1 MENQMIHVKI
11 NGIPVEVPEGST
23 ILDAAKAANVEIPT
37 LCYLKDVNC
46 IGACRICVVE
56 ATGARGLV
64 AACTHP
70 VSEGME
76 VQTNTP
82 KVRASR
88 KTTVE
93 KATTTV
99 VNTAARE
106 VTKGIISGI
115 NRTIKIEE
123 NKKES

>member
-11 NGIPVEVPEGST
+11 NGIPVEVPAGST
-23 ILDAAKAANVEIPT
+23 ILDAAKIANVEIPT

-82 KVRASR
+82 KVRTSR

-93 KATTTV
+93 LLL
-99 VNTAARE
+99 
-106 VTKGIISGI
+106 
-115 NRTIKIEE
+115 
-123 NKKES
+123 

>member
-1 MENQMIHVKI
+1 MENVQMVHLKI
-11 NGIPVEVPEGST
+11 NGIPAEVPAGST
-23 ILDAAKAANVEIPT
+23 ILQAAKSVGVEIPT

-64 AACTHP
+64 AACVYP
-70 VSEGME
+70 VAEGME

-88 KTTVE
+88 KTT
-93 KATTTV
+93 TPL
-99 VNTAARE
+99 RH
-106 VTKGIISGI
+106 
-115 NRTIKIEE
+115 
-123 NKKES
+123 